1 MEQLLPI
8 ILQLVAG
15 AVGGNIGGA
24 AMKDSSLGGL
34 GNTIAGAIGGVG
46 AGSALAPLI
55 PALANAAG
63 GGLNIGN
70 LAASGVGGIVL
81 QIIVGLIKSKMAN

>member
-15 AVGGNIGGA
+15 AIGGNVGGA

-46 AGSALAPLI
+46 GGSLLGPLI
-55 PALANAAG
+55 GMAANG
-63 GGLNIGN
+63 GFSAGN

-81 QIIVGLIKSKMAN
+81 QIIAGLIKSRMG